1 MHYRSTAAGLRYVIY
16 AYATALDDPFKIVA
30 EPGGYLIAPLGEE
43 RVGDVSNVVFTNGAA
58 GNKKGEGYIY
68 YASSDTRLHVASTT
82 LDRLEDYIFNTPPDA
97 MRSVDCVKQRVDL
110 IEKNLKC
117 FKNLLNV

>member
-1 MHYRSTAAGLRYVIY
+1 M
-16 AYATALDDPFKIVA
+16 
-30 EPGGYLIAPLGEE
+30 
-43 RVGDVSNVVFTNGAA
+43 GDVSNVVFTNGAA
-58 GNKKGEGYIY
+58 VNKKGEVYIY